1 MKQISYAASMG
12 GESLPTGTFH
22 GGESLP
28 TGTFHGGESLPTGT
42 FHGGESLPTGT
53 FHGSESLPTG
63 TFHGGETLPTGT
75 FHFLSSSDR
84 GEKRSRSDSA
94 DESEGGGE
102 PPSGSAAA
110 LRVSKEVLERIMRTL
125 GSMPPEQGGAL
136 GADPKTG
143 TVTNF
148 YFDQSSRRTSGTY
161 SPDSS
166 AVTKIIRQW
175 KAQGIRFCGMIHS
188 HPGQFGSPSEGDR
201 VYAEKILRAM
211 PETLGGSMFLP
222 IVTAD
227 ADAKTVSVRAYTAR
241 LGKKGRAE
249 IIPTDFYADDR
260 KIAEPISTVDLFRPA
275 AEAPQQKPVETPA
288 IPAAPVRKPVPA
300 IFQRNASIL
309 PFEVLSRR
317 TVVVIGCG
325 GARGFCESLARSAV
339 GRFVLVDGDTVSESN
354 IATQGTYLDEIG
366 RYKTEVIAE
375 TLRRINPD
383 VQITEL
389 RRFLDDSLTDSAL
402 EEAIGAEQLLH
413 RPEEILLCGC
423 TDSFA
428 AQDRTVKLALKWGVP
443 YLAAQLYAEGRGGE
457 VLFTYPG
464 LTAACPRCMLSTR
477 YQAQENGTAEAVTSE
492 GAPIYSTERVN
503 ALKSHL
509 ALSMLLHGTESRIGK
524 ELTQLCDRNL
534 VLLSFTEDCE
544 ERLGLTAFS
553 RNLPEAHR
561 AAFPT
566 EQTVWLRQKPDR
578 PENGYP
584 FCPYCGGTGD
594 LRTVRGMIADT
605 RQTFSLSALIAAV
618 QPRTEPMPAAE
629 RMETHEI
636 HGDS

>member
-1 MKQISYAASMG
+1 MKQIPKAAAMG
-12 GESLPTGTFH
+12 GETLPTGTFH
-22 GGESLP
+22 GGE
-28 TGTFHGGESLPTGT
+28 T
-42 FHGGESLPTGT
+42 
-53 FHGSESLPTG
+53 LPTG

-75 FHFLSSSDR
+75 FHFLSSFDR

-249 IIPTDFYADDR
+249 IVPVQFYADDR
-260 KIAEPISTVDLFRPA
+260 LITAPIAMSDHLSDKPASPEIIS
-275 AEAPQQKPVETPA
+275 QQ
-288 IPAAPVRKPVPA
+288 APVSRTETASDTRKTIPA
-300 IFQRNASIL
+300 IFQRNAAIL
-309 PFEVLSRR
+309 PHEALAKR
-317 TVVVIGCG
+317 TVVIIGCG

-339 GRFVLVDGDTVSESN
+339 GRFVLVDGDTVSETN

-383 VQITEL
+383 VQVTEL

-423 TDSFA
+423 TDNFA

-464 LTAACPRCMLSTR
+464 LTASCPRCMLSTR
-477 YQAQENGTAEAVTSE
+477 YQAQENRTAEAVTSE
-492 GAPIYSTERVN
+492 GAPIYSTERIN

-509 ALSMLLHGTESRIGK
+509 ALAMLLHGTESRIGK

-534 VLLSFTEDCE
+534 VLLSFTGDCE
-544 ERLGLTAFS
+544 EQLGITAFH
-553 RNLPEAHR
+553 RNLEGLDAEQR

-566 EQTVWLRQKPDR
+566 EQTVWLAQKPDR

-605 RQTFSLSALIAAV
+605 RQTYSLSALIAAV

>member
-42 FHGGESLPTGT
+42 FH
-53 FHGSESLPTG
+53 
-63 TFHGGETLPTGT
+63 
-75 FHFLSSSDR
+75 FLSPSDR
-84 GEKRSRSDSA
+84 GEKKHRNDSA
-94 DESEGGGE
+94 GETEGGDA
-102 PPSGSAAA
+102 PPSGALP
-110 LRVSKEVLERIMRTL
+110 LRVSKEVLDRILRTL

-136 GADPKTG
+136 GADRQTG
-143 TVTNF
+143 IITQF
-148 YFDQSSRRTSGTY
+148 CFDQSSRRTAGTY
-161 SPDSS
+161 SPDS
-166 AVTKIIRQW
+166 AKVTKIIEQW
-175 KAQGIRFCGMIHS
+175 KSQGIRFCGMIHS
-188 HPGQFGSPSEGDR
+188 HPISGGPSEGDR
-201 VYAEKILRAM
+201 SYAERILRAM
-211 PETLGGSMFLP
+211 PETLGGKMFLP
-222 IVTAD
+222 IVTRD
-227 ADAKTVSVRAYTAR
+227 TVRKTVSVHAFLAR

-249 IIPTDFYADDR
+249 ILPTDFYADDR

-288 IPAAPVRKPVPA
+288 ITCVPVSKPVPA

-309 PFEVLSRR
+309 PFEALSRR

-354 IATQGTYLDEIG
+354 IATQGTYTDEIG

-383 VQITEL
+383 VQVTEL

-423 TDSFA
+423 TDNFA

-464 LTAACPRCMLSTR
+464 LTAACPRCMLSSR
-477 YQAQENGTAEAVTSE
+477 YQAYADGAAETVTSE
-492 GAPIYSTERVN
+492 GAPIYGTERVN

-509 ALSMLLHGTESRIGK
+509 ALSMLLCGTESRIGK

-534 VLLSFTEDCE
+534 VLLSFTGDCG
-544 ERLGLTAFS
+544 ERLGITAFR
-553 RNLPEAHR
+553 RNLEGLDAEQR

-566 EQTVWLRQKPDR
+566 EQTVWLAQKPDR

-594 LRTVRGMIADT
+594 LRNVKGLIADT
-605 RQTFSLSALIAAV
+605 RQPYSLSALIAAV
-618 QPRTEPMPAAE
+618 QPRTAPAAE
-629 RMETHEI
+629 RMGTHEI